1 MLDKK
6 MQDTT
11 NKHHQSSQSQQTHS
25 EQVRAKQ
32 RRTHLHQRTK
42 LSTPTTAVPTAATVS
57 DSATEPILSPVV
69 SHASSDRQVFNSHQ
83 PVVSNPLA
91 SLPPL
96 PPGKLPRSNSLILGA
111 NFQTTSTTNATTT
124 TTNNTTTPA
133 TNANP
138 AVSFSLYKTINTVIK
153 SGRKIIVRVC
163 DVSNVKTKL
172 RMFNLYSTMNKRNGA
187 EEKEA
192 RVMETTG
199 HDRFCQERPSR
210 SSYRRKKR
218 KMRRAQS
225 AAEFNEPRT
234 EVPTVTAASKRMLF
248 RGRSVSSDH
257 DNNSESEHSE
267 RSPLVS
273 AKLDS
278 LAKLLFSRSLLQ
290 DATGSSSAKDNESPT
305 RNNVRYQYTALD
317 SGIGAPDRSPRERA
331 ARDRAFTACQ
341 EWLQHSGGRYEA
353 IAHLDDI
360 GSRSNKH
367 WFLLN
372 DCTIRTD
379 RLMTL
384 LPLPPDCI
392 ALEELPPSECPQ
404 GVLMELLGSLQH
416 PYIYPV
422 LDLGFFP
429 TDSHHYACLVMPFN
443 QRGSL
448 KDLIYK
454 SQWNEPWSRKYT
466 RKSTCLPLSQVQRL
480 GRQILEALLFLK
492 ERGIPSHGHLH
503 SGNVILQNGVARL
516 SGLEN
521 GLLGLSSRVNAVVW
535 ARTAPDID
543 NIDVICFGHL
553 LFEMCAGYELS
564 SPQPTPGHYQLDLE
578 RYPQVV
584 DVLQMIFESPDGRYP
599 TVEELVL
606 CDIFRNIDLREL
618 RGTCVPSFKHGLS
631 SSTLSLLNA
640 VRRRQGAILSG
651 SYSEGSSPCTPPSTP
666 RERKTG
672 DVESSDLS
680 SSDSEDL
687 LDEIVIA
694 SARIDDPA
702 HYDPLSSPIHYCDN
716 NVQSDDNSNSNT
728 IIRIDSI
735 ESQGSTS
742 SSAGSIQL
750 QQLNPSSA
758 CKNLKSRRMEYSRR
772 GMILGLSNP
781 SQDSAFGS
789 MTDGES
795 SRASSFK
802 LSSFASMNSPIDE
815 GVEDLLVENGTET
828 IATTMAG
835 LKYIDSTGSSPCHDD
850 HASISPRDSQPG
862 PSSSRDISPN
872 HSARYLEPPKLV
884 INNHSSTTTNASLC
898 YTSSPLRKCATTEVF
913 SQKYRVSSFEDMSY
927 SSRTANKSIKNS
939 TRKIFRSFE
948 EERRIDTAFMPIE
961 TSSAQHT
968 GRQGQNQLHPKK
980 TRQQSTSTLH
990 HQLSLPPTLTP
1001 TSPKQLVTPAQYNQL
1016 TKKKNASFQNL
1027 QSLAAARDKTYQWR
1041 TKLIKSNE
1049 CLFETS
1055 FNMSPSSTTQS
1066 EIDRLLSH
1074 GSSTHELATTSAAT
1088 TGAEIERFILT
1099 PEPVVMNPRRTR
1111 ADRQQLFSLAK
1122 FKHSTILDSISLENL
1137 SEEGKRESD
1146 PTVSS
1151 TSNCSTKSCSWDD
1164 RTEIEARKLENSSTD
1179 DTSSDQDSSSVTDS
1193 LLRSPISRHD
1203 QRSRGSGSSSAAE
1216 VRKYLDD
1223 TAGSDGGFG
1232 SGNEEKTPLLEGMEL
1247 SPISPTESEQML

>member
-1 MLDKK
+1 MN
-6 MQDTT
+6 TT
-11 NKHHQSSQSQQTHS
+11 NKLHQSSQSQQVRS
-25 EQVRAKQ
+25 ERQAVKRRQAHQQVVRPLESATAAAISGK
-32 RRTHLHQRTK
+32 TATATVGK
-42 LSTPTTAVPTAATVS
+42 ETTAHPAVFDSSTDRLSQLSNVGQAVPVLLT
-57 DSATEPILSPVV
+57 D
-69 SHASSDRQVFNSHQ
+69 
-83 PVVSNPLA
+83 
-91 SLPPL
+91 LPPL
-96 PPGKLPRSNSLILGA
+96 PPGKLTSEVN
-111 NFQTTSTTNATTT
+111 QTVADTKSQPVATVVTTISATTT
-124 TTNNTTTPA
+124 TTTTT
-133 TNANP
+133 NP
-138 AVSFSLYKTINTVIK
+138 SIGQPVPFSLYKTINTVIK
-153 SGRKIIVRVC
+153 SGRKIIIRVC
-163 DVSNVKTKL
+163 EVTNVKTKL
-172 RMFNLYSTMNKRNGA
+172 KMFNLYSTMHKRNGA
-187 EEKEA
+187 EDKDTRE
-192 RVMETTG
+192 MGTTG

-210 SSYRRKKR
+210 SSYRRKRR

-225 AAEFNEPRT
+225 AAEFSEPRT
-234 EVPTVTAASKRMLF
+234 EIPTAAVSKRMLF
-248 RGRSVSSDH
+248 RGRSVSSDQ

-278 LAKLLFSRSLLQ
+278 LAKLLFSRSIHQ
-290 DATGSSSAKDNESPT
+290 DGTSAASKDNDSPT
-305 RNNVRYQYTALD
+305 RNSVRYQYTALD
-317 SGIGAPDRSPRERA
+317 NGIGAPDRNPRERA
-331 ARDRAFTACQ
+331 ARDRAFAACQ
-341 EWLQHSGGRYEA
+341 DWLQNTGGRYES

-360 GSRSNKH
+360 GNRPNKH

-372 DCTIRTD
+372 DCTVRTD

-384 LPLPPDCI
+384 LPLPSDCI

-429 TDSHHYACLVMPFN
+429 TDTHHYACLVMPFN
-443 QRGSL
+443 PRGSL

-521 GLLGLSSRVNAVVW
+521 GLLGLNSRVNAVVW
-535 ARTAPDID
+535 AHTAPDID

-578 RYPQVV
+578 RYPQVA

-631 SSTLSLLNA
+631 RSTMSLLNA

-694 SARIDDPA
+694 SARIDEPA

-716 NVQSDDNSNSNT
+716 SVHSDDNSNSNT

-735 ESQGSTS
+735 ESEGATS
-742 SSAGSIQL
+742 SSTGSIQP

-758 CKNLKSRRMEYSRR
+758 YKNLKSRRMEYSRR

-815 GVEDLLVENGTET
+815 GVEDLLAEGGTDT
-828 IATTMAG
+828 LATTMAG
-835 LKYIDSTGSSPCHDD
+835 LKYIDSTGSSPCHDL
-850 HASISPRDSQPG
+850 HASNSLKETQPG
-862 PSSSRDISPN
+862 SSSSRDISPN

-884 INNHSSTTTNASLC
+884 INNHSSSTTNASLC

-927 SSRTANKSIKNS
+927 SSRMANKSIKNS
-939 TRKIFRSFE
+939 SQKIFRSFE
-948 EERRIDTAFMPIE
+948 EERRIDSAFMPID
-961 TSSAQHT
+961 TTCSSISSRVSQ
-968 GRQGQNQLHPKK
+968 Q
-980 TRQQSTSTLH
+980 RQQQQTKSRHQSSSQLH
-990 HQLSLPPTLTP
+990 HQLSLPPMLTP
-1001 TSPKQLVTPAQYNQL
+1001 TSPKQLVSPAQYNHLL

-1027 QSLAAARDKTYQWR
+1027 QSITAAREKTCQWR
-1041 TKLIKSNE
+1041 TKMIKSNE

-1055 FNMSPSSTTQS
+1055 FNLSPSLPAPH
-1066 EIDRLLSH
+1066 EIERLLSH
-1074 GSSTHELATTSAAT
+1074 GNSTNELSTISPSATQTET
-1088 TGAEIERFILT
+1088 ERFILT
-1099 PEPVVMNPRRTR
+1099 PEPIATHPRRSR

-1122 FKHSTILDSISLENL
+1122 FKHSTILDSISLDDF
-1137 SEEGKRESD
+1137 SEEDKR
-1146 PTVSS
+1146 PTTSS
-1151 TSNCSTKSCSWDD
+1151 ISNSSTKSYSSND
-1164 RTEIEARKLENSSTD
+1164 RTELNARKLDNSSTD
-1179 DTSSDQDSSSVTDS
+1179 DTSDQDSSSVTES
-1193 LLRSPISRHD
+1193 LLKSPIQ
-1203 QRSRGSGSSSAAE
+1203 QRRSSCSSATEA
-1216 VRKYLDD
+1216 RKYLDD
-1223 TAGSDGGFG
+1223 NVGSDGGFG
-1232 SGNEEKTPLLEGMEL
+1232 SGNEEKTPLLDAMEL

>member
-1 MLDKK
+1 MKRNDFNDHK
-6 MQDTT
+6 QFSVRPASVIDDTT
-11 NKHHQSSQSQQTHS
+11 NKHHQSSQSEQVHS
-25 EQVRAKQ
+25 ELQLARQKRV
-32 RRTHLHQRTK
+32 HQPRPQQ
-42 LSTPTTAVPTAATVS
+42 STITTTIPVAIGKGNQLPVVVCPTADQLLSNGHQTATV
-57 DSATEPILSPVV
+57 
-69 SHASSDRQVFNSHQ
+69 
-83 PVVSNPLA
+83 PLVA
-91 SLPPL
+91 LPPL
-96 PPGKLPRSNSLILGA
+96 PPGKLPRETGRTEGV
-111 NFQTTSTTNATTT
+111 TTGPYPTSGQ
-124 TTNNTTTPA
+124 PV
-133 TNANP
+133 P
-138 AVSFSLYKTINTVIK
+138 FSLYKTINTVIK

-163 DVSNVKTKL
+163 EVTNVKTKL
-172 RMFNLYSTMNKRNGA
+172 KMFNLYSTMNKRNTA

-192 RVMETTG
+192 REIETTG

-210 SSYRRKKR
+210 TSYRRKKR

-225 AAEFNEPRT
+225 AAEFIENRT
-234 EVPTVTAASKRMLF
+234 EVAPTAASKRMLF

-257 DNNSESEHSE
+257 DNYSETEHSE

-278 LAKLLFSRSLLQ
+278 LAKLLFSRNIHH
-290 DATGSSSAKDNESPT
+290 DGTSSAKDSDSPT
-305 RNNVRYQYTALD
+305 RHNVRYQYTALD
-317 SGIGAPDRSPRERA
+317 SGIGAPDRNPRGRA

-341 EWLQHSGGRYEA
+341 DWLQHTGGRYES

-360 GSRSNKH
+360 GSRPNKH

-372 DCTIRTD
+372 DCTVRTD

-429 TDSHHYACLVMPFN
+429 TETNHYACLVMPFN

-492 ERGIPSHGHLH
+492 ERGIASHGHLH

-521 GLLGLSSRVNAVVW
+521 GLLGLNSRVNAVVW
-535 ARTAPDID
+535 AHNTPDID
-543 NIDVICFGHL
+543 NIDIICFGHL

-578 RYPQVV
+578 RYPQVI

-716 NVQSDDNSNSNT
+716 NVHSDDNSNSNT

-742 SSAGSIQL
+742 SSTGSIQL

-758 CKNLKSRRMEYSRR
+758 YKNLKSRRMEYSRR

-815 GVEDLLVENGTET
+815 GVEDLLAEGGSET

-835 LKYIDSTGSSPCHDD
+835 LKYIDSAGSSPCHDQY
-850 HASISPRDSQPG
+850 ASLSPRDTQPG
-862 PSSSRDISPN
+862 PSRDISPN
-872 HSARYLEPPKLV
+872 HTSRFLEPPKLV
-884 INNHSSTTTNASLC
+884 INNHSFSVTSSSLC

-927 SSRTANKSIKNS
+927 TSRMANKSIKNS
-939 TRKIFRSFE
+939 SRKIFRSFE
-948 EERRIDTAFMPIE
+948 EERRIDSAFMPID
-961 TSSAQHT
+961 SSSISNRMNQQ
-968 GRQGQNQLHPKK
+968 RQQTKP
-980 TRQQSTSTLH
+980 RQQSTTQLQ
-990 HQLSLPPTLTP
+990 HQISLPPTLTP
-1001 TSPKQLVTPAQYNQL
+1001 TSPKQPANSSQHNQIA
-1016 TKKKNASFQNL
+1016 KKKNASFQNL
-1027 QSLAAARDKTYQWR
+1027 HSISSAGDKTCQWR
-1041 TKLIKSNE
+1041 NKLVKSNE
-1049 CLFETS
+1049 YLFETS
-1055 FNMSPSSTTQS
+1055 FNATSSSSTQS
-1066 EIDRLLSH
+1066 EIDRLLGH
-1074 GSSTHELATTSAAT
+1074 GSSTNELPTST
-1088 TGAEIERFILT
+1088 NRTETERFILT
-1099 PEPVVMNPRRTR
+1099 PEPVVMNPRRSRT
-1111 ADRQQLFSLAK
+1111 DRQALFSLAK
-1122 FKHSTILDSISLENL
+1122 FKHSTILDSISLEDF
-1137 SEEGKRESD
+1137 SEEERKHTAGSI
-1146 PTVSS
+1146 
-1151 TSNCSTKSCSWDD
+1151 SNSSTKSYSSDD
-1164 RTEIEARKLENSSTD
+1164 RTTEIEARKLENSSAD
-1179 DTSSDQDSSSVTDS
+1179 DGSDQDSSSITDS
-1193 LLRSPISRHD
+1193 LLRSPVQ
-1203 QRSRGSGSSSAAE
+1203 QRSHSSSSATE

-1223 TAGSDGGFG
+1223 NAGSDGGFG